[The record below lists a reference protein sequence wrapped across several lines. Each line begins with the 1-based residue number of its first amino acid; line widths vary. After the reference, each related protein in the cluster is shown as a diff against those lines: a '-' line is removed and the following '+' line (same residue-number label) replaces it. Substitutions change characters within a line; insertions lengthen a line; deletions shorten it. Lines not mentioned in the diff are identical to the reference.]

1 MEICYGFSRFQDY
14 AVGDRAISLAKEVY
28 RISELLPNKEM
39 FGLRDQ
45 MSRAVTSIASNIAE
59 GQVRGSAK
67 EFVRLLY
74 ISCGSVAEIQTELIL
89 AVEYEYISKGEIQS
103 AISLTVETSRMRYSL
118 IKIIKNRN
126 EM

>member
-1 MEICYGFSRFQDY
+1 M
-14 AVGDRAISLAKEVY
+14 
-28 RISELLPNKEM
+28 LPNKEM

-67 EFVRLLY
+67 EFIRLLY

-89 AVEYEYISKGEIQS
+89 AVEYDYISKGEIQS
-103 AISLTVETSRMRYSL
+103 AMSLTVETSRMRYSL